1 MTKAKAYKTM
11 VRMFERR
18 SERLDEAMT
27 QERRRLQALEQA
39 RQACEAARAACEAA
53 QAAAADE
60 RDAVLTQAFTP
71 ESLIIMNLRVEAK
84 VAETAQAALAVKKSV
99 QQVDDQ
105 QTVLVTARREQR
117 RNGQRIELFGN
128 AHRDI
133 VRAVEAEREENDEEE
148 AAEGFVARML
158 AKRRAAA
165 S

>member
-18 SERLDEAMT
+18 SERLDEAMS
-27 QERRRLQALEQA
+27 QERQRLQALEQA
-39 RQACEAARAACEAA
+39 RQASEAARAACEAA

-60 RDAVLTQAFTP
+60 RDAVLTRAFTP
-71 ESLIIMNLRVEAK
+71 ESLIIMGLRVDAK
-84 VAETAQAALAVKKSV
+84 VAETAQAALVVKKSV

-105 QTVLVTARREQR
+105 QAVLVEAQREQR
-117 RNGQRIELFGN
+117 RNDQRIELFGK
-128 AHRDI
+128 AHRDV
-133 VRAVEAEREENDEEE
+133 VREIESQREENEEEE

-158 AKRRAAA
+158 ARRRAGA